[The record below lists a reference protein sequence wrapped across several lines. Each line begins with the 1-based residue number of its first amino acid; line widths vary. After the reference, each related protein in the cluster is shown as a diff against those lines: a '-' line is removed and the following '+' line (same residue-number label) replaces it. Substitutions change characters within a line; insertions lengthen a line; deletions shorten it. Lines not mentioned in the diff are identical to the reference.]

1 MTQDR
6 TGLLARTVRA
16 FLDAKITLIL
26 VIAATLFGLVAI
38 SFTPREENPRIT
50 VPTAIV
56 TTDAPGR
63 TRDEVARLITLPLER
78 VIGQIAD
85 VEHVYA
91 TSQDGRSTITVR
103 YRVGT
108 DTTQAYV
115 DLYTRLL
122 GNRGAIPADAA
133 APVVSRIDVDDVPVV
148 VLTLSSASYDDT
160 ALRDVAYRL
169 SDALAPL
176 PGVGTLTLY
185 GGRTR
190 NVNVVIDPQRLHAY
204 GVGFADIDA
213 ALRSSAEQPAGYVT
227 DGLSRLEMRAGAPFR
242 SAQDVAGAAV
252 AVHSGVP
259 VLLGE
264 VARVAPGV
272 APRETYTW
280 YSRRDGPTRRDAVSI
295 AVAKRSGTNVVTV
308 ASAVLG
314 ASHAFTLPAGVTL
327 DVTRNDG
334 EKANAAV
341 NELFQRLMEGI
352 AIVSLLLLVTLGWRE
367 AAVVALAIPLTLFIT
382 LGVAMLAHQ
391 TINRITLFALILSLG
406 LLVDDAIVVIE
417 NIHRQMRQ
425 GNGDRRSIVASAVAQ
440 VASPTIL
447 ATLTVILAF
456 LPMAFV
462 TGLMGPY
469 MRPIPLDVPV
479 AMLASLAVAII
490 VTPWAALR
498 FLRSRHGARNGSPAR
513 WQRFYRRALGTLL
526 DRGAARRVFL
536 GTVTIAL
543 VAAMTLP
550 IAQLVK
556 FRMLPSQ
563 NENTF
568 SIAIDEP
575 IGTDLERT
583 RAAATAVETRLLQ
596 RPEVRDVE
604 TFVGTHAVP
613 DFNGVLRGSFFRDAA
628 WFAEL
633 RVNLTNKAQRRTSSE
648 EIVRELRP
656 SLQAA
661 GAPYGAA
668 VRLVEEPPG
677 PPVRATVLGIISG
690 PQPDVRARLGREV
703 VSLVRAEPGV
713 VDTDTTVKRQP
724 PRAHMLF
731 DLRKAALS
739 GVPPASAAREVAAAF
754 GGLESG
760 IVRNPAARDPIPI
773 FLRYGDT
780 QRRDLTTLAYSA
792 IPSTT
797 AGTVPLGSFASVQTE
812 TTPPVAFR
820 EDGQD
825 VEYVTGEMAGRSST
839 YAVIDLMLGLMHGSQ
854 LPAGYGVRWDGE
866 WQLTLDVFR
875 DLGLAMAVAI
885 ALIYLVLVARFGS
898 LRIPLVILSAVPLGL
913 IGVLPGFALLAPFG
927 VYFSATAMI
936 GVIALAGIVVRNSIV
951 LVEFIEERVAH
962 GTPLREALLDA
973 GTVRARPIALTAAA
987 GMASSVVIAFDPV
1000 WSGLAW
1006 ALVFGMGA
1014 SAVLS
1019 LFVVP
1024 LLYAL
1029 VTERAPI
1036 TPEVSRPLTA
1046 VLDGLGVPPIGKRSR
1061 SAT

>member
-1 MTQDR
+1 MLEQAMKPEPVT
-6 TGLLARTVRA
+6 TPLARIVSA
-16 FLDAKITLIL
+16 FLDAKITVVL
-26 VIAATLFGLVAI
+26 VVAATLFGLVAI
-38 SFTPREENPRIT
+38 AFTPREENPRIT

-63 TRDEVARLITLPLER
+63 ARDEVVRLVTLPLER
-78 VIGQIAD
+78 VIGQIAN

-91 TSQDGRSTITVR
+91 SSGDGRSIITVR

-122 GNRGAIPADAA
+122 GNRGAIPADAL

-148 VLTLSSASYDDT
+148 VLTLSSASYDEA

-176 PGVGTLTLY
+176 PGVGALTLY
-185 GGRTR
+185 GGRSR
-190 NVNVVIDPQRLHAY
+190 NINVVIDPQRLHAY
-204 GVGFADIDA
+204 AVGFAEIDA
-213 ALRSSAEQPAGYVT
+213 ALRSNAEQPAGYVS
-227 DGLSRLEMRAGAPFR
+227 DGLQRLELRAGAPFR
-242 SAQDVAGAAV
+242 SAEDVAGAPV
-252 AVHSGVP
+252 AVHGGVP
-259 VLLGE
+259 VQLGE
-264 VARVAPGV
+264 IARVSRGL
-272 APRETYTW
+272 APRETYVW
-280 YSRRDGPTRRDAVSI
+280 ASHRGGPVQQTAVSI
-295 AVAKRSGTNVVTV
+295 AVAKRSGTNVVQV
-308 ASAVLG
+308 ASAVLD
-314 ASHAFTLPAGVTL
+314 STHAFALPAGITL

-334 EKANAAV
+334 EKANASV

-352 AIVSLLLLVTLGWRE
+352 AIVSVLLLLALGWRE

-417 NIHRQMRQ
+417 NINRELRE
-425 GNGDRRSIVASAVAQ
+425 GGGDRRAIVVRAVAQ
-440 VASPTIL
+440 VGSPTIL
-447 ATLTVILAF
+447 ATVTVILAF

-479 AMLASLAVAII
+479 AMLASLGVAMV

-498 FLRSRHGARNGSPAR
+498 LLHSGHRPRNGAKAR
-513 WQRFYRRALGTLL
+513 WQRVYRNALGGLL
-526 DRGAARRVFL
+526 DRPGPRRAFL
-536 GTVTIAL
+536 GVLASTLVFAL
-543 VAAMTLP
+543 ALP
-550 IAQLVK
+550 LLQLVK

-583 RAAATAVETRLLQ
+583 RAAALAVETRLLQ

-633 RVNLTNKAQRRTSSE
+633 RVNLADKAQRRTSSE
-648 EIVRELRP
+648 AIVRDLRP
-656 SLQAA
+656 ALQAA
-661 GAPYGAA
+661 GAPYGAS
-668 VRLVEEPPG
+668 VRLIEEPPG
-677 PPVRATVLGIISG
+677 PPVRASVLGVVTG
-690 PQPDVRARLGREV
+690 PGREARAAV
-703 VSLVRAEPGV
+703 TQDVATLVRAEPGV
-713 VDTDTTVKRQP
+713 VDTDTTAKRQP
-724 PRAHMLF
+724 PRAHLIF

-754 GGLESG
+754 GGVESG
-760 IVRNPAARDPIPI
+760 VVRDSIARDPIPI
-773 FLRYGDT
+773 FLRYGDDW
-780 QRRDLTTLAYSA
+780 RGSLTALAYTA

-797 AGTVPLGSFASVQTE
+797 AGSVPLQSIARVVTE
-812 TTPPVAFR
+812 TTPPVAYR

-825 VEYVTGEMAGRSST
+825 VDYVSGEMAGRSST
-839 YAVIDLMLGLMHGSQ
+839 YAVIDLMLARARGPH

-885 ALIYLVLVARFGS
+885 ALIYLVLVARFRS
-898 LRIPLVILSAVPLGL
+898 LRVPLVILSAVPLGL
-913 IGVLPGFALLAPFG
+913 VGVLPGFALLAPFG

-951 LVEFIEERVAH
+951 LVEFVEERIAH
-962 GTPLREALLDA
+962 GVQVREALLDA
-973 GTVRARPIALTAAA
+973 GTIRARPIVLTAAA
-987 GMASSVVIAFDPV
+987 GMLSALVIAFDPV

-1014 SAVLS
+1014 SAALS

-1024 LLYAL
+1024 VLYAL
-1029 VTERAPI
+1029 VTYHAPLARDSTVPASVPTSERYQPA
-1036 TPEVSRPLTA
+1036 
-1046 VLDGLGVPPIGKRSR
+1046 
-1061 SAT
+1061 

>member
-1 MTQDR
+1 MLEQTMKPEWG
-6 TGLLARTVRA
+6 TTPLARVVRA
-16 FLDAKITLIL
+16 FLDAKITVVL
-26 VIAATLFGLVAI
+26 VVAATLFGVVAI
-38 SFTPREENPRIT
+38 AFTPREENPRIT

-56 TTDAPGR
+56 TTDAAGR
-63 TRDEVARLITLPLER
+63 TGDEVARLITLPLER
-78 VIGQIAD
+78 VIGQIAG

-91 TSQDGRSTITVR
+91 SSQDGRSIITVR

-122 GNRGAIPADAA
+122 GNRGAIPADAQ

-148 VLTLSSASYDDT
+148 VLTLSSASYDEA
-160 ALRDVAYRL
+160 ALRDIAYRL

-176 PGVGTLTLY
+176 PGVGALTLY
-185 GGRTR
+185 GGRSR
-190 NVNVVIDPQRLHAY
+190 NVNVVIDPQRLY
-204 GVGFADIDA
+204 GNAVGFAEIDA
-213 ALRSSAEQPAGYVT
+213 ALRSTAEQPAGYVT
-227 DGLSRLEMRAGAPFR
+227 NGLERLELRAGSPFR
-242 SAQDVAGAAV
+242 SAQDVAAATV
-252 AVHSGVP
+252 AVHNGVP
-259 VLLGE
+259 LQLGE
-264 VARVAPGV
+264 IARVVPGL
-272 APRETYTW
+272 APRETYVW
-280 YSRRDGPTRRDAVSI
+280 YSRRGGPVRKTAVSI
-295 AVAKRSGTNVVTV
+295 AVAKRSGTNVVRV
-308 ASAVLG
+308 ASEVLE
-314 ASHAFTLPAGVTL
+314 ATHAFVLPAGVAL

-341 NELFQRLMEGI
+341 NELFHRLIEGI
-352 AIVSLLLLVTLGWRE
+352 AIVSVLLLLALGWRE

-417 NIHRQMRQ
+417 NINREMR
-425 GNGDRRSIVASAVAQ
+425 GGPGDRRSIVVCAVAQ
-440 VASPTIL
+440 VGSPTIL

-479 AMLASLAVAII
+479 AMLASLGVAMV

-498 FLRSRHGARNGSPAR
+498 LLRSGHRHRNGATAR
-513 WQRFYRRALGTLL
+513 WQRVYRSALGGLLDHSNVRRA
-526 DRGAARRVFL
+526 FL
-536 GTVTIAL
+536 GTVAAVLAL
-543 VAAMTLP
+543 ALALP
-550 IAQLVK
+550 LLQLVK

-575 IGTDLERT
+575 VGTDLERT
-583 RAAATAVETRLLQ
+583 RAAATAVESRLLQ
-596 RPEVRDVE
+596 GPEVRDVE

-633 RVNLTNKAQRRTSSE
+633 RVNLVDKAQRRASSE
-648 EIVRELRP
+648 AIVRDLRP
-656 SLQAA
+656 ALQAA
-661 GAPYGAA
+661 AAPYGAS

-677 PPVRATVLGIISG
+677 PPVRATVLGVVSG
-690 PQPDVRARLGREV
+690 PKPEARGVVAQDVATL
-703 VSLVRAEPGV
+703 LRAEPGV

-724 PRAHMLF
+724 LRAHLIF

-754 GGLESG
+754 GGAESG
-760 IVRNPAARDPIPI
+760 VVRDPLARDPVPI
-773 FLRYGDT
+773 FLRYGDD
-780 QRRDLTTLAYSA
+780 RRRSLTTLAYTA

-797 AGTVPLGSFASVQTE
+797 AGTVPLRSIASVVTE
-812 TTPPVAFR
+812 TTPLVAYR

-825 VEYVTGEMAGRSST
+825 VDYVSGEMAGRSST
-839 YAVIDLMLGLMHGSQ
+839 YAVIDLMLARARNGQ
-854 LPAGYGVRWDGE
+854 LPSGYGVRWDGE

-885 ALIYLVLVARFGS
+885 ALIYLVLVARFRS
-898 LRIPLVILSAVPLGL
+898 LRVPLVILSAVPLGL
-913 IGVLPGFALLAPFG
+913 VGVLPGFALLAPFG
-927 VYFSATAMI
+927 IYFSATAMI

-951 LVEFIEERVAH
+951 LVEFVEERIAH
-962 GTPLREALLDA
+962 GAPIREALLDA

-987 GMASSVVIAFDPV
+987 GMLSALVIAFDPV

-1019 LFVVP
+1019 LVVVP
-1024 LLYAL
+1024 VLYAL
-1029 VTERAPI
+1029 VTDHAPRAQDATLPEPARPSERYQPA
-1036 TPEVSRPLTA
+1036 
-1046 VLDGLGVPPIGKRSR
+1046 
-1061 SAT
+1061 

>member
-1 MTQDR
+1 MKPELGATQ
-6 TGLLARTVRA
+6 LARIVRA
-16 FLDAKITLIL
+16 FLDAKITIVL
-26 VIAATLFGLVAI
+26 VVAATLLGLVAI
-38 SFTPREENPRIT
+38 ASTPREENPRIT

-63 TRDEVARLITLPLER
+63 ARDEVARLITLPLER
-78 VIGQIAD
+78 IIGQIAN

-91 TSQDGRSTITVR
+91 SSQDGRSIITVR

-122 GNRGAIPADAA
+122 GNRSAIPADAE

-148 VLTLSSASYDDT
+148 VLTLSSASYDDS

-176 PGVGTLTLY
+176 PGVGSLTLY
-185 GGRTR
+185 GGRSP
-190 NVNVVIDPQRLHAY
+190 NVNVVIDPQRLRGYA
-204 GVGFADIDA
+204 VGFAEIDT
-213 ALRSSAEQPAGYVT
+213 ALRSNAEQPAGYVT
-227 DGLSRLEMRAGAPFR
+227 DGVTRLELRAGSPFR
-242 SAQDVAGAAV
+242 SAGDVAAATI
-252 AVHSGVP
+252 AVHNGVP
-259 VLLGE
+259 LQLGE
-264 VARVAPGV
+264 IARVAPGV

-280 YSRRDGPTRRDAVSI
+280 YSRRGGPLREAAVSI
-295 AVAKRSGTNVVTV
+295 AVAKRSGANVVRV
-308 ASAVLG
+308 ASAVLDTT
-314 ASHAFTLPAGVTL
+314 HAYALPAGITL

-352 AIVSLLLLVTLGWRE
+352 AIVSVLLLVALGWRE

-406 LLVDDAIVVIE
+406 LLVDDAIVIIE
-417 NIHRQMRQ
+417 NIHRELRL
-425 GNGDRRSIVASAVAQ
+425 GGSDPRSIVVRAVAQ

-447 ATLTVILAF
+447 ATVTVILAF

-479 AMLASLAVAII
+479 AMIASLGVAIV

-498 FLRSRHGARNGSPAR
+498 LLRSGHGPRNGARAR
-513 WQRFYRRALGTLL
+513 WQRLYRSALGGLLDHRAPRRA
-526 DRGAARRVFL
+526 FL
-536 GTVTIAL
+536 GAVTAAL
-543 VAAMTLP
+543 ALALALP
-550 IAQLVK
+550 LLQLVK

-575 IGTDLERT
+575 VGTDLGRT
-583 RAAATAVETRLLQ
+583 RAAASAVEQRLLQ

-633 RVNLTNKAQRRTSSE
+633 RVNLVDKAKRAASSE
-648 EIVRELRP
+648 AIVGDLRP
-656 SLQAA
+656 ALQAA
-661 GAPYGAA
+661 GAPYGAS

-677 PPVRATVLGIISG
+677 PPVRATVLGVVSG
-690 PQPDVRARLGREV
+690 PRPEARAAIAQTVATL
-703 VSLVRAEPGV
+703 LRAEPGV
-713 VDTDTTVKRQP
+713 VDADTTVKRQP
-724 PRAHMLF
+724 LRAHLVF

-754 GGLESG
+754 GGVESG
-760 IVRNPAARDPIPI
+760 VVRDPAARDPVPI
-773 FLRYGDT
+773 FLRYGDD
-780 QRRDLTTLAYSA
+780 RRRTLTTLTYTA

-797 AGTVPLGSFASVQTE
+797 ASTVPLRSIATLVTE
-812 TTPPVAFR
+812 ATPPVAYR

-825 VEYVTGEMAGRSST
+825 VEYVSGEMAGRSST
-839 YAVIDLMLGLMHGSQ
+839 YAVIDLMLARARSVQ
-854 LPAGYGVRWDGE
+854 LPTGFGVRWDGE

-885 ALIYLVLVARFGS
+885 ALIYLVLVARFRS
-898 LRIPLVILSAVPLGL
+898 LRVPLVILSAVPLGL
-913 IGVLPGFALLAPFG
+913 VGVLPGFALLAPFG

-951 LVEFIEERVAH
+951 LVEFVEERVAH
-962 GTPLREALLDA
+962 GAPVREALLDA
-973 GTVRARPIALTAAA
+973 GTIRARPIALTAAA
-987 GMASSVVIAFDPV
+987 GMLSAIVIAFDPV

-1014 SAVLS
+1014 SAALS
-1019 LFVVP
+1019 LIVVP
-1024 LLYAL
+1024 VLYAL
-1029 VTERAPI
+1029 VTDHAPLARDATPPEPARTSERYQPA
-1036 TPEVSRPLTA
+1036 
-1046 VLDGLGVPPIGKRSR
+1046 
-1061 SAT
+1061 